1 MSVTTATSRLSSI
14 GDALRALRAGRPVIV
29 VDAEDRENEGDLIMP
44 ADTLTP
50 EWMGFV
56 VRFTSGVVCVPLP
69 RERAEALGLDPM
81 VETNQDPKGTAYTVS
96 CDAVDGVST
105 GISAA
110 DRTTTVRTLADP
122 GASAGDLSRPGHV
135 FPLIARDGGVLERP
149 GHTEAGVD
157 LAQLAGFAPVS
168 VIAELVHDTG
178 EMMRLDALLAFG
190 RLHGLEVISIEN
202 LIAFRL
208 ASQAASSG
216 GYEDVKC
223 SELVTL
229 PTPYGDFLV
238 RSWRVGD
245 EEHLSLTAPSPTV
258 SGPTVSGP
266 TSGNESPLVRVHSE
280 CLTGDVLGSGR
291 CDCGEQLQQS
301 LERIAAEGGTLI
313 YLRGQEGR
321 GIGLFNKIRAYALQ
335 DRGRDTVDA
344 NTDLGLPV
352 DARDYSAAAA
362 ILHTLDLDR
371 VRLLTNNPAKVSALE
386 NLGVRV
392 VARVD
397 LQVPAGPHNTGYLRT
412 KRVRMHHAL
421 HPQHLRTPQRFPSP
435 QSVAT
440 PQNLASSQSLDT
452 PHGPATPQSLISER
466 TA

>member
-96 CDAVDGVST
+96 CDAVAGVST

-110 DRTTTVRTLADP
+110 DRATTVRTLADP

-157 LAQLAGFAPVS
+157 LARLAGFAPVS

-190 RLHGLEVISIEN
+190 RLHGLEVISIED

-208 ASQAASSG
+208 AREAGSTG
-216 GYEDVKC
+216 GYTDVKS
-223 SELVTL
+223 SEEVTL
-229 PTPYGDFLV
+229 PTPYGGFLV

-258 SGPTVSGP
+258 SGPT
-266 TSGNESPLVRVHSE
+266 SGNEPPLVRVHSE

-291 CDCGEQLQQS
+291 CDCGEQLQQG

-386 NLGVRV
+386 NLGVHV

-435 QSVAT
+435 QNVAAPQDLKT
-440 PQNLASSQSLDT
+440 PQ
-452 PHGPATPQSLISER
+452 GPAAPQSLITER